1 MRTIPMESRCSEKI
15 TLPLQFG
22 LVHVSKRGLG
32 KQIYVLV
39 FTKTVHSL
47 QSQNDREAQ
56 SVLYRVVQ
64 KKPHNFKVFK
74 IRYRRKC
81 SRQNETDFTQM
92 FIDFKGI

>member
-15 TLPLQFG
+15 TLTLQFG

-39 FTKTVHSL
+39 FTNTVHSL
-47 QSQNDREAQ
+47 QSQNDREAL

-64 KKPHNFKVFK
+64 KNRTTSKSSRNDIDANVQDKMKRISP
-74 IRYRRKC
+74 KC
-81 SRQNETDFTQM
+81 S
-92 FIDFKGI
+92 